1 MAVPRL
7 TRVGR
12 RALTPQAI
20 AALLAIGLLLGV
32 SGCAAKKVYR
42 EGASTITGRPGDF
55 ITIEL
60 EADPSTGYSWM
71 LVGHADPR
79 IVTLIDSDYQ
89 QAPAAA
95 AGVPG
100 HQRWTFRF
108 VSPGSANL
116 TFGYGRTWANAPAEK
131 ATMFTVTVR

>member
-1 MAVPRL
+1 VAVPQL
-7 TRVGR
+7 N
-12 RALTPQAI
+12 RALRGGLAVF
-20 AALLAIGLLLGV
+20 AIGMLLSCTTIFAG
-32 SGCAAKKVYR
+32 KKVYR
-42 EGASTITGRPGDF
+42 EGAPPITGRPGDF

-60 EADPSTGYSWM
+60 AADPSTGYSWM

-79 IVTLIDSDYQ
+79 IVTLIDSDFQ
-89 QAPAAA
+89 PAPSAA
-95 AGVPG
+95 AGVLG

-108 VSPGSANL
+108 VSPGTANL